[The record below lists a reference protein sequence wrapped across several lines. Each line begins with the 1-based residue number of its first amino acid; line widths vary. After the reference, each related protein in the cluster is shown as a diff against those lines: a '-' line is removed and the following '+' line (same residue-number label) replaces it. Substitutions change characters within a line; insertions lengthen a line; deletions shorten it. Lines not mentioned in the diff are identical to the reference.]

1 MQTVERSVTLQS
13 PIDEVWD
20 ALTDPHQLSSWFGAL
35 VDLDVRPGG
44 TGRFVSDDGE
54 VRDAVVV
61 AVDAPRHV
69 TFQWWPVTDGGR
81 SVGPSTTRVS
91 FDLEPIED
99 GTRLTVVERGFVRP
113 GAGGGTSFARAC
125 A

>member
-1 MQTVERSVTLQS
+1 MEKVERTITLES
-13 PIDEVWD
+13 PIDDVWD

-44 TGRFVSDDGE
+44 TGRFVTDDGE

-61 AVDAPRHV
+61 AVEAPRHV
-69 TFQWWPVTDGGR
+69 TFQWWPVAGGR
-81 SVGPSTTRVS
+81 VGGPATTRVS
-91 FDLEPIED
+91 FDLEPIDE
-99 GTRLTVVERGFVRP
+99 GTKLTVIERGFVRP
-113 GAGGGTSFARAC
+113 GAGGTSFARAC

>member
-1 MQTVERSVTLQS
+1 MEKVERTVILDAE
-13 PIDEVWD
+13 PAEVWA

-44 TGRFVSDDGE
+44 TGRFVTDDGE

-69 TFQWWPVTDGGR
+69 TFQWWPVSGVRLG
-81 SVGPSTTRVS
+81 GPSTTRVS
-91 FDLEPIED
+91 FDLEAVES

-113 GAGGGTSFARAC
+113 GTGGSARTRAC

>member
-1 MQTVERSVTLQS
+1 METVERTVVLDAE
-13 PIDEVWD
+13 PAEVWA

-44 TGRFVSDDGE
+44 TGRFVTDDGE

-61 AVDAPRHV
+61 AVDEPRHV
-69 TFQWWPVTDGGR
+69 TFQWWPVAGASPGG
-81 SVGPSTTRVS
+81 PTTTRVS
-91 FDLEPIED
+91 FDLEAVEEE
-99 GTRLTVVERGFVRP
+99 TRLTVVERGFVRP
-113 GAGGGTSFARAC
+113 GTGGSARARAC

>member
-1 MQTVERSVTLQS
+1 MEKVERSIVLES
-13 PIDEVWD
+13 PIDDVWQ
-20 ALTDPHQLSSWFGAL
+20 AVTDPHQLSSWFGAL

-44 TGRFVSDDGE
+44 KGRFVSDDGE

-61 AVDAPRHV
+61 AVEAPRHV
-69 TFQWWPVTDGGR
+69 TFQWWMVGGGR
-81 SVGPSTTRVS
+81 SGGPTTTRVS
-91 FDLEPIED
+91 FDLEPVDE

-113 GAGGGTSFARAC
+113 GAGGASFARAC

>member
-1 MQTVERSVTLQS
+1 MEKVERSITLNA
-13 PIDEVWD
+13 PVEEVWD

-44 TGRFVSDDGE
+44 TGRFVTDEGE

-61 AVDAPRHV
+61 AVDEHRHV
-69 TFQWWPVTDGGR
+69 TFQWWPISGGR
-81 SVGPSTTRVS
+81 GGGPQTTRVS
-91 FDLEPIED
+91 FDLEPVDD
-99 GTRLTVVERGFVRP
+99 GTKLTVIERGFVRP
-113 GAGGGTSFARAC
+113 GLGGSSFARAC

>member
-1 MQTVERSVTLQS
+1 MQVVERSVTLNA
-13 PIDEVWD
+13 PLEAVWD

-54 VRDAVVV
+54 LRDAVVV

-69 TFQWWPVTDGGR
+69 TFQWWPVSGGGGV
-81 SVGPSTTRVS
+81 SGPSTTRVS
-91 FDLEPIED
+91 FDLEPLDD
-99 GTRLTVVERGFVRP
+99 GTKLTVIERGFVRP
-113 GAGGGTSFARAC
+113 GAGGGASFARAC

>member
-1 MQTVERSVTLQS
+1 MEKVERSVVLDAS
-13 PIDEVWD
+13 PEEVWD

-54 VRDAVVV
+54 VLDAVVV
-61 AVDAPRHV
+61 AVEQARHV
-69 TFQWWPVTDGGR
+69 TFQWWPVSGGR
-81 SVGPSTTRVS
+81 AGGPSTTRVS
-91 FDLEPIED
+91 FDLEPVGK
-99 GTRLTVVERGFVRP
+99 GTRLTVIERGFVRP
-113 GAGGGTSFARAC
+113 GAGGSSFARAC